1 MRIVDR
7 HNVDMEN
14 EETIERWIEKVLS
27 SLGDVDMME
36 SQDYLPQS
44 LNTQQTDVFT
54 RSNPFYATIKVVQLL
69 CSKQVCIIAIA
80 SCSQGVV
87 QPRRGAAKASCS

>member
-14 EETIERWIEKVLS
+14 DETIERWIEKVLS

-44 LNTQQTDVFT
+44 LNTQQADVFT
-54 RSNPFYATIKVVQLL
+54 RSNPFYATIKVVQLS
-69 CSKQVCIIAIA
+69 CSKCVL
-80 SCSQGVV
+80 
-87 QPRRGAAKASCS
+87 